1 MWMQLIME
9 LRFNREQNRMERLTF
24 IRRYS
29 KWVKSVPNE
38 VWSRQQASLIN
49 SFLSSSKN
57 FQMDRKEYL
66 AMKSRSKAVTIRTGK
81 QTEVNRNGNQP

>member
-1 MWMQLIME
+1 MQPIME
-9 LRFNREQNRMERLTF
+9 LRFDREQNQKKRLTF

-49 SFLSSSKN
+49 SYLNSSKN
-57 FQMDRKEYL
+57 FHLDRKEYL
-66 AMKSRSKAVTIRTGK
+66 AMKSRSKAATTQTSK
-81 QTEVNRNGNQP
+81 HTEVNRDGNQP

>member
-1 MWMQLIME
+1 MQPIME
-9 LRFNREQNRMERLTF
+9 LKFGREQNRMDRLTF

-29 KWVKSVPNE
+29 KWVKSLPYE

-57 FQMDRKEYL
+57 FQLDLQEYL
-66 AMKSRSKAVTIRTGK
+66 AVKSRSKAATTQMSKHI
-81 QTEVNRNGNQP
+81 EVNRDGNQP

>member
-1 MWMQLIME
+1 MQPIME
-9 LRFNREQNRMERLTF
+9 LKFDREQNRKERLTF

-57 FQMDRKEYL
+57 FQLDRKEYL
-66 AMKSRSKAVTIRTGK
+66 AMKSRSKAVTIQTGK
-81 QTEVNRNGNQP
+81 HTEVNRDGNQP

>member
-1 MWMQLIME
+1 MWMRPIME
-9 LRFNREQNRMERLTF
+9 LRFNRERNRMERLTF

-57 FQMDRKEYL
+57 FQLDRKEYL
-66 AMKSRSKAVTIRTGK
+66 AMKSRSKAVTIQTGK
-81 QTEVNRNGNQP
+81 HTEVNRDDNQS

>member
-1 MWMQLIME
+1 ME
-9 LRFNREQNRMERLTF
+9 LKFDREQNQKERLTF

-29 KWVKSVPNE
+29 EWVKSVPNE

-57 FQMDRKEYL
+57 FQLDRKEYL
-66 AMKSRSKAVTIRTGK
+66 AMKSRSKATTTQMSK
-81 QTEVNRNGNQP
+81 HSEVNRDGNQS